1 VSFLQ
6 LLKDLWQKFTD
17 AKQVGLPTI
26 AAAALAQAKADDWD
40 YLSVFLEAY
49 RQSVRPKLLQ
59 DSLSSLSNEQCILL
73 VYSDLYDQVTN
84 GGFIQ
89 LIQNGYGRNLFD
101 NPFAEDIA
109 KWGATQLA
117 DLVAQANIIYKAHR
131 EYLERQRTIPEFSQ
145 LYQEFKEFGPL
156 EDSFYTIIDGQTTII
171 RAYIAQHLH
180 QFAIIE

>member
-1 VSFLQ
+1 VTFLQ
-6 LLKDLWQKFTD
+6 LLKALWQKFAG

-26 AAAALAQAKADDWD
+26 AAATLEQAKADDWD

-49 RQSVRPKLLQ
+49 RQSVRPELLQ
-59 DSLSSLSNEQCILL
+59 NALSSLSKEQCILVL
-73 VYSDLYDQVTN
+73 YSDLYGQVTN

-101 NPFAEDIA
+101 NPFAEGIA

-117 DLVAQANIIYKAHR
+117 DLVAQANVIYKAHR

-145 LYQEFKEFGPL
+145 LYQEFKEFEPL
-156 EDSFYTIIDGQTTII
+156 EDSFYKVIDGQTAII
-171 RAYIAQHLH
+171 RAYIAQHLN

>member
-1 VSFLQ
+1 MSFLQ
-6 LLKDLWQKFTD
+6 LLKALWQKFAG

-26 AAAALAQAKADDWD
+26 AATTLEQAKTDDWD
-40 YLSVFLEAY
+40 YLYVFLEAY
-49 RQSVRPKLLQ
+49 QQSVRPELLQ
-59 DSLSSLSNEQCILL
+59 NALPSLSNEQCILV
-73 VYSDLYDQVTN
+73 VYSDFYGQITN

-101 NPFAEDIA
+101 SPFAQDIA
-109 KWGATQLA
+109 KWGATQLV
-117 DLVAQANIIYKAHR
+117 DLVAQADVIYKAHR

-156 EDSFYTIIDGQTTII
+156 EDKFYEIIDGQTAII
-171 RAYIAQHLH
+171 RVYVAQHLN